1 VVLLRPAPFGGRA
14 FVFRATDKSQ
24 AQLIAGLAASIPISQ
39 GSQTMARHSNRTAR
53 NGMFDGGGG
62 DRALG
67 KGFVGALKADFA
79 RHGASRIR
87 KLRKQQPY
95 DYLKLVASL
104 LPQAFGAATAQPPP
118 VSTEAEFA
126 RELEILSAFA
136 AEYDKARSAS
146 KD

>member
-1 VVLLRPAPFGGRA
+1 AVRRPG
-14 FVFRATDKSQ
+14 FVFRATYKSQ
-24 AQLIAGLAASIPISQ
+24 AHRIAGLASSIPISQ
-39 GSQTMARHSNRTAR
+39 GSQTMARHSNRTAHGR
-53 NGMFDGGGG
+53 GG
-62 DRALG
+62 DSALG

-136 AEYDKARSAS
+136 AEYNKAHSAS

>member
-1 VVLLRPAPFGGRA
+1 
-14 FVFRATDKSQ
+14 
-24 AQLIAGLAASIPISQ
+24 
-39 GSQTMARHSNRTAR
+39 MARHSNRTAR

-62 DRALG
+62 DRAMG
-67 KGFVGALKADFA
+67 KDFVGALKADFA

-95 DYLKLVASL
+95 DYLKLVALL
-104 LPQAFGAATAQPPP
+104 LPQAVDGGAVQAPPP
-118 VSTEAEFA
+118 VVTEEEFA